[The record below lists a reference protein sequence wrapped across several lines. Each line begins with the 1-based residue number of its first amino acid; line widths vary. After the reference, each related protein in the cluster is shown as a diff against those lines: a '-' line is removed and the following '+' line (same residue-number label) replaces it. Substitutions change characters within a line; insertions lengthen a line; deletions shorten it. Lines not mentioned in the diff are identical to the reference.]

1 MYTINML
8 HGVIQSANSKLW
20 YNFLFVFRFFLR
32 ISYLH
37 VKLTLKSCF
46 VYFSGYHIYMSNQHY
61 REQKL
66 VMHFSKKSKIYVS
79 INKVD
84 CTIYCLAHF
93 LVTCQV
99 HITELN
105 SQKSEIN
112 IQNTNRAYH
121 INIQYFH
128 FCCAFRIII

>member
-1 MYTINML
+1 ML
-8 HGVIQSANSKLW
+8 HGVIQSANCKIMIQFSFRIS
-20 YNFLFVFRFFLR
+20 FLSPDIISSYQINIKELFRLFLR

-37 VKLTLKSCF
+37 VKSTLQRTKAHHAF
-46 VYFSGYHIYMSNQHY
+46 
-61 REQKL
+61 L
-66 VMHFSKKSKIYVS
+66 KKSKIYVS

-84 CTIYCLAHF
+84 CTIYCLTY
-93 LVTCQV
+93 LPVSCQV